1 MKLRKLSYMVAF
13 VLLLQLL
20 AGCFR
25 GRAEATASPGP
36 TGTDGPAPSS
46 FSVIGPTETSEA
58 SQEPAPEASE
68 DPGIWDPS
76 HTLDISFTPAEGLEL
91 PVRGAT
97 GYASIRLP
105 LWGELPEEEEGK
117 LATIYAPPEPVAV
130 TPAPEPPAEPAPEPP
145 AEPAPEPSAGPEPG
159 PDPTPA
165 ETAPAPAEPD
175 PAPDVMASAFVAPS
189 AAGEPS
195 GGEPSEAPS
204 PTPSEGEPDPEITPS
219 QPPES
224 AQPGPDSSAGPDPS
238 PEPEPTASPE
248 PEPTD
253 SPEPEPTP
261 SLDPMDGALMV
272 LEPGTAF
279 AILNESGDWWMVQL
293 AAGETGW
300 VEHRYCLINLPDV
313 IPSIIYN
320 DTNAYSSV
328 FVSSGKDIPNITGRA
343 LYQCKARNE
352 RLGRTEFVMPVL
364 YAMAKNVCRAQQ
376 TALSEGNTLVLY
388 EGFRPYEAQMSVV
401 NNLSALSRRDPAV
414 RAGITTRPWNIS
426 WFIAT
431 GASNHQ
437 EGYAMDVSLAKVYQ
451 SRVITIGGHEVV
463 QVDEYEEYA
472 MPTPIH
478 ELSMAAATY
487 TSPVAI
493 FSKTA
498 WRAAEMAPAMAANQ
512 PAQALQRYCTG
523 ADLTPLA
530 SEWWHFNDL
539 AAYSQI
545 RDHPSNG
552 RYLISQCL
560 STVP

>member
-1 MKLRKLSYMVAF
+1 MKLRKLSYIVAS

-25 GRAEATASPGP
+25 GRAEATAAPGP

-46 FSVIGPTETSEA
+46 ILVTDPTKTPET
-58 SQEPAPEASE
+58 SQEPGPEVSE
-68 DPGIWDPS
+68 DPDIWDPS
-76 HTLDISFTPAEGLEL
+76 HTLDIAFTPAEGLEL

-105 LWGELPEEEEGK
+105 LWGELPEGEEGK

-130 TPAPEPPAEPAPEPP
+130 TPPPEPSPEPGPEPPA
-145 AEPAPEPSAGPEPG
+145 SSEPG

-165 ETAPAPAEPD
+165 ETAPAPAETD
-175 PAPDVMASAFVAPS
+175 PGSDVLASAFVTPS
-189 AAGEPS
+189 AGGEPS
-195 GGEPSEAPS
+195 GGEPSEDPSPAPS
-204 PTPSEGEPDPEITPS
+204 QAEPDPEATPS

-224 AQPGPDSSAGPDPS
+224 AQPEPDPSAGPSPSGEPSQEPEPS

-248 PEPTD
+248 PEPT
-253 SPEPEPTP
+253 PTP
-261 SLDPMDGALMV
+261 DPMEGALMV

-293 AAGETGW
+293 VSGETGW

-328 FVSSGKDIPNITGRA
+328 FVSSGKDIPNVTGQA

-352 RLGRTEFVMPVL
+352 RLGRTEFMMPVL

-376 TALSEGNTLVLY
+376 KALSEGNTLVLY

-437 EGYAMDVSLAKVYQ
+437 EGYAMDVSLAKVYR
-451 SRVITIGGHEVV
+451 SRIITIGGHEVV

-498 WRAAEMAPAMAANQ
+498 WRTAEMAPAMAASQ
-512 PAQALQRYCTG
+512 PARALQRYCTG

-545 RDHPSNG
+545 RNHPSTG